1 MLLAVAHLAPRDAP
15 PAAVVGLGVLKS
27 AAARTRPTPS
37 GSSGKPSKGLRP
49 DLAAFVDRWEK
60 DRDVDALADAGD
72 LYAGDT
78 EAEMAAIEAG
88 THPLQRGPRRRG

>member
-1 MLLAVAHLAPRDAP
+1 MP
-15 PAAVVGLGVLKS
+15 K
-27 AAARTRPTPS
+27 AAAAGTRPTPS
-37 GSSGKPSKGLRP
+37 SSPGKPSKGLRP

-60 DRDVDALADAGD
+60 DRDVDALAEAGD

-88 THPLQRGPRRRG
+88 SHPLQRRPRRRG